1 MLSLPLITSYRL
13 MRWKLIILTS
23 LGAALIAFG
32 TWSAVVIGFFGDARA
47 LALHD
52 WLLLASALAPLLLST
67 FAGVFVYRHTARRRK
82 TQAILTGLL
91 SLIFWIGAYQIVS
104 RRFPNRLII
113 PNANERRRAH

>member
-1 MLSLPLITSYRL
+1 

-23 LGAALIAFG
+23 LSAALIAFG
-32 TWSAVVIGFFGDARA
+32 TWSAVVIGFFGDART

-52 WLLLASALAPLLLST
+52 WLLLASALAPLLLSI

-91 SLIFWIGAYQIVS
+91 SLIFWIGAYEIVS
-104 RRFPNRLII
+104 RQFPNRLII
-113 PNANERRRAH
+113 PNANERRRAP